1 MPPDKFGTSF
11 AHGSRKLDRF
21 NLCSRVVLKL
31 MGPVIGDH
39 AAVDQLEI
47 IKRHAVQEGKTDA
60 KHGRKPFARNGP
72 QPFSLYTFAHRIRLI
87 TRRTPL

>member
-1 MPPDKFGTSF
+1 VPPDKFGTSF
-11 AHGSRKLDRF
+11 AHRSRKLDRF

-47 IKRHAVQEGKTDA
+47 IKRHAFK
-60 KHGRKPFARNGP
+60 KARQMPSTGENYWLG
-72 QPFSLYTFAHRIRLI
+72 TAHSRSVCTLLH
-87 TRRTPL
+87 TGSG